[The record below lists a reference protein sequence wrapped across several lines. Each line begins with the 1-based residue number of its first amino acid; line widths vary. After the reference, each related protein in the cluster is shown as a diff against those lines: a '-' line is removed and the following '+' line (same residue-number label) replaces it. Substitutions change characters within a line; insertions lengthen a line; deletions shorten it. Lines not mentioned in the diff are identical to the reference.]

1 MDYMNF
7 NEQDL
12 EKMFDE
18 LNSIVAKLS
27 FEKNEKK
34 CDIIYNQYRELVGE
48 IKDLIIGKV
57 RDLDEAR
64 QKAKE
69 IADQVDIIKRLSN
82 LVSDQVN
89 LFDFYK
95 CKIYNYE
102 IQRISKAISKFHR
115 TKKEMY
121 YCR

>member
-27 FEKNEKK
+27 FETNQKK
-34 CDIIYNQYRELVGE
+34 CDIIYNQYREQVQE

-64 QKAKE
+64 AKAKD
-69 IADQVDIIKRLSN
+69 IAEQVDIIKRLSN
-82 LVSDQVN
+82 LVSDQV
-89 LFDFYK
+89 
-95 CKIYNYE
+95 
-102 IQRISKAISKFHR
+102 SKFI
-115 TKKEMY
+115 
-121 YCR
+121 

>member
-7 NEQDL
+7 NEEDL
-12 EKMFDE
+12 NKMFEE
-18 LNSIVAKLS
+18 LNKIVAKLS

-64 QKAKE
+64 EKAKE
-69 IADQVDIIKRLSN
+69 IAEQADN
-82 LVSDQVN
+82 LLTISQKISDQV
-89 LFDFYK
+89 
-95 CKIYNYE
+95 
-102 IQRISKAISKFHR
+102 SKFI
-115 TKKEMY
+115 
-121 YCR
+121 

>member
-12 EKMFDE
+12 EKMFEE
-18 LNSIVAKLS
+18 LNKIVAKLS
-27 FEKNEKK
+27 FETNQKK
-34 CDIIYNQYRELVGE
+34 CDILYNQYRELIQE

-69 IADQVDIIKRLSN
+69 LAEQVDN
-82 LVSDQVN
+82 LITISQKISDQV
-89 LFDFYK
+89 
-95 CKIYNYE
+95 
-102 IQRISKAISKFHR
+102 SKFI
-115 TKKEMY
+115 
-121 YCR
+121 

>member
-1 MDYMNF
+1 MDYMNY

-12 EKMFDE
+12 DNMFDE
-18 LNSIVAKLS
+18 LNKIVAKLS

-34 CDIIYNQYRELVGE
+34 CDIIYNQYNELVKE

-69 IADQVDIIKRLSN
+69 ISEQVDIIKRLSN
-82 LVSDQVN
+82 LISDQV
-89 LFDFYK
+89 
-95 CKIYNYE
+95 
-102 IQRISKAISKFHR
+102 SKFI
-115 TKKEMY
+115 
-121 YCR
+121 

>member
-7 NEQDL
+7 SEQDL
-12 EKMFDE
+12 EQMFDE
-18 LNSIVAKLS
+18 LNKIVAKLS
-27 FEKNEKK
+27 FEKNDKK
-34 CDIIYNQYRELVGE
+34 CDILYNQYRELVQE

-82 LVSDQVN
+82 LVSDQV
-89 LFDFYK
+89 
-95 CKIYNYE
+95 
-102 IQRISKAISKFHR
+102 SKFI
-115 TKKEMY
+115 
-121 YCR
+121 

>member
-27 FEKNEKK
+27 FETNQKK
-34 CDIIYNQYRELVGE
+34 CDIIYSQYRDLVGE

-64 QKAKE
+64 AKAKDISE
-69 IADQVDIIKRLSN
+69 QVDIIRRLSN
-82 LVSDQVN
+82 LVSDQV
-89 LFDFYK
+89 
-95 CKIYNYE
+95 
-102 IQRISKAISKFHR
+102 SKFI
-115 TKKEMY
+115 
-121 YCR
+121 

>member
-12 EKMFDE
+12 DKMFEE

-34 CDIIYNQYRELVGE
+34 CDIIYNQYRELVTE

-64 QKAKE
+64 EKAKE
-69 IADQVDIIKRLSN
+69 IAEQVEILNRLSN
-82 LVSDQVN
+82 LINDKV
-89 LFDFYK
+89 
-95 CKIYNYE
+95 
-102 IQRISKAISKFHR
+102 SKFI
-115 TKKEMY
+115 
-121 YCR
+121 

>member
-12 EKMFDE
+12 EKMFEE

-34 CDIIYNQYRELVGE
+34 CDIIYNQYREQVKE

-64 QKAKE
+64 EKAKE
-69 IADQVDIIKRLSN
+69 IAEQVEILNRLSN
-82 LVSDQVN
+82 LITDKV
-89 LFDFYK
+89 
-95 CKIYNYE
+95 
-102 IQRISKAISKFHR
+102 SKFI
-115 TKKEMY
+115 
-121 YCR
+121 

>member
-12 EKMFDE
+12 EQMFDE

-27 FEKNEKK
+27 FETNQKK
-34 CDIIYNQYRELVGE
+34 CDIIYNQYRELVTE

-64 QKAKE
+64 EKAKE
-69 IADQVDIIKRLSN
+69 IAEQVDIIKRLSY
-82 LVSDQVN
+82 LVSDQV
-89 LFDFYK
+89 
-95 CKIYNYE
+95 
-102 IQRISKAISKFHR
+102 SKFI
-115 TKKEMY
+115 
-121 YCR
+121 

>member
-12 EKMFDE
+12 EQMFDE

-34 CDIIYNQYRELVGE
+34 CDIIYNQYRELVNE

-69 IADQVDIIKRLSN
+69 LAEQVDN
-82 LVSDQVN
+82 LITISQKISDQV
-89 LFDFYK
+89 
-95 CKIYNYE
+95 
-102 IQRISKAISKFHR
+102 SKFI
-115 TKKEMY
+115 
-121 YCR
+121 

>member
-12 EKMFDE
+12 NKMFDE

-27 FEKNEKK
+27 FETNQKK
-34 CDIIYNQYRELVGE
+34 CDIIYNQYRELVTE

-64 QKAKE
+64 EKAKE
-69 IADQVDIIKRLSN
+69 ISEQVEILNRLSN
-82 LVSDQVN
+82 LINDKV
-89 LFDFYK
+89 
-95 CKIYNYE
+95 
-102 IQRISKAISKFHR
+102 SKFI
-115 TKKEMY
+115 
-121 YCR
+121 

>member
-12 EKMFDE
+12 EKMFEE

-27 FEKNEKK
+27 FETNQKK

-64 QKAKE
+64 QKAKD
-69 IADQVDIIKRLSN
+69 IAEQVDIIKRLSY
-82 LVSDQVN
+82 LVSDQV
-89 LFDFYK
+89 
-95 CKIYNYE
+95 
-102 IQRISKAISKFHR
+102 SKFI
-115 TKKEMY
+115 
-121 YCR
+121 

>member
-12 EKMFDE
+12 DKMFDE

-34 CDIIYNQYRELVGE
+34 CDIIYNQYRDLVKE

-64 QKAKE
+64 AKAKE
-69 IADQVDIIKRLSN
+69 IAEQVEILNRLSN
-82 LVSDQVN
+82 LVSDQV
-89 LFDFYK
+89 
-95 CKIYNYE
+95 
-102 IQRISKAISKFHR
+102 SKFI
-115 TKKEMY
+115 
-121 YCR
+121 

>member
-12 EKMFDE
+12 EQMFDE

-27 FEKNEKK
+27 FETNQKK
-34 CDIIYNQYRELVGE
+34 CDILFNQYRELIKE

-64 QKAKE
+64 ERAKE
-69 IADQVDIIKRLSN
+69 LAEQVDN
-82 LVSDQVN
+82 LITISQKISDQV
-89 LFDFYK
+89 
-95 CKIYNYE
+95 
-102 IQRISKAISKFHR
+102 SKFI
-115 TKKEMY
+115 
-121 YCR
+121 

>member
-12 EKMFDE
+12 EQMFEE
-18 LNSIVAKLS
+18 LNKIVAKLS

-34 CDIIYNQYRELVGE
+34 CDLLYNQYNELIKE

-64 QKAKE
+64 ERAKE
-69 IADQVDIIKRLSN
+69 LAEQVDN
-82 LVSDQVN
+82 LLTISQKISDQ
-89 LFDFYK
+89 
-95 CKIYNYE
+95 
-102 IQRISKAISKFHR
+102 ISKFI
-115 TKKEMY
+115 
-121 YCR
+121 

>member
-27 FEKNEKK
+27 FETNQKK
-34 CDIIYNQYRELVGE
+34 CDIIYSQYRDLVGE

-64 QKAKE
+64 HKAKE
-69 IADQVDIIKRLSN
+69 IAQQVDIIKRLSN
-82 LVSDQVN
+82 LVSDQV
-89 LFDFYK
+89 
-95 CKIYNYE
+95 
-102 IQRISKAISKFHR
+102 SKFI
-115 TKKEMY
+115 
-121 YCR
+121 

>member
-27 FEKNEKK
+27 FETNQKK
-34 CDIIYNQYRELVGE
+34 CDIIYNQYRDLVQE

-64 QKAKE
+64 QKAKDISE
-69 IADQVDIIKRLSN
+69 QVDIIKRLSN
-82 LVSDQVN
+82 LVSDKV
-89 LFDFYK
+89 
-95 CKIYNYE
+95 
-102 IQRISKAISKFHR
+102 SKFI
-115 TKKEMY
+115 
-121 YCR
+121 

>member
-12 EKMFDE
+12 DKMFDE
-18 LNSIVAKLS
+18 LNSIAAKLS

-34 CDIIYNQYRELVGE
+34 CDIIYNQYRDLVGE

-64 QKAKE
+64 QKAKDISE
-69 IADQVDIIKRLSN
+69 QVDIIKRLSN
-82 LVSDQVN
+82 LVSDQV
-89 LFDFYK
+89 
-95 CKIYNYE
+95 
-102 IQRISKAISKFHR
+102 SKFI
-115 TKKEMY
+115 
-121 YCR
+121 

>member
-18 LNSIVAKLS
+18 LNKIVAKLS
-27 FEKNEKK
+27 FETNQKR
-34 CDIIYNQYRELVGE
+34 CDVIYNQYMDLFKE

-64 QKAKE
+64 QKAKDISE
-69 IADQVDIIKRLSN
+69 QVDIIKRLSN
-82 LVSDQVN
+82 LVSDQV
-89 LFDFYK
+89 
-95 CKIYNYE
+95 
-102 IQRISKAISKFHR
+102 SKFI
-115 TKKEMY
+115 
-121 YCR
+121 

>member
-27 FEKNEKK
+27 FETNQKK
-34 CDIIYNQYRELVGE
+34 CDIIYSQYRELVGE

-82 LVSDQVN
+82 IVSDQV
-89 LFDFYK
+89 
-95 CKIYNYE
+95 
-102 IQRISKAISKFHR
+102 SKFI
-115 TKKEMY
+115 
-121 YCR
+121 